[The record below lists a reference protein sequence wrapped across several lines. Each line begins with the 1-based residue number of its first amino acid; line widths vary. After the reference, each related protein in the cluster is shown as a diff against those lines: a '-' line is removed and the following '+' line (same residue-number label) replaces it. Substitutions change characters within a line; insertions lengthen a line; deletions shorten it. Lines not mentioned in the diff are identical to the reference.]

1 MRPPVVSKYTHL
13 EAGHERRLLFQT
25 LCGRIVRH
33 RNLANPDEATCQ
45 KCLIELLLHTLPRTS
60 AHND

>member
-25 LCGRIVRH
+25 LCSRVVRH
-33 RNLANPDEATCQ
+33 RNLASPDEVTCP
-45 KCLIELLLHTLPRTS
+45 KCLIELLIHTLPRPKQETE
-60 AHND
+60 